1 MLSYRPGSSLAH
13 RLDPRSKLLVQFGLA
28 VAAVAYPTL
37 PGVVAATAVGLT
49 ALAAARLSPLAVLR
63 SYRVVVAV
71 LALAPLVAGV
81 ALGPPWFRVEPALRS
96 ALYVGR
102 VLPILFVSAAYLVST
117 PVRETRAA
125 VQRLVPGKPGQLL
138 GVGMALVVRL
148 FPLVLADVR
157 EVRDAIRARGGERR
171 PVWVRARLLAVR
183 SLDRTLDRSD
193 RLSLALRARCFAWNP
208 TLPALAFARRDYPVA
223 ILGVALALSPLARAF
238 PL

>member
-1 MLSYRPGSSLAH
+1 MLSYRPGSSFAH

-37 PGVVAATAVGLT
+37 PGVVAATAVGLA

-102 VLPILFVSAAYLVST
+102 VLPVLFVSAAYLAST

-138 GVGMALVVRL
+138 G
-148 FPLVLADVR
+148 
-157 EVRDAIRARGGERR
+157 ERR
-171 PVWVRARLLAVR
+171 SVWVRARLLAVR

-223 ILGVALALSPLARAF
+223 LLGVALALSPLARVL